1 MKNTSRTMFN
11 IGNIYN
17 ICSIVLGAI
26 LIGLGI
32 LLIIVGNL
40 PDVNKP
46 EVVGFGG
53 SCLGSGIYLL
63 VTAILCFVF
72 VGKAQRELADEST
85 SNVTP
90 FIVTIVFGAIS
101 FNPLYVLAG
110 IFGLI
115 ADKQQGQEQGD
126 SFDQPAEDKQPE

>member
-11 IGNIYN
+11 IGNIFN
-17 ICSIVLGAI
+17 ICSIVLGGL

-46 EVVGFGG
+46 DVVAVG
-53 SCLGSGIYLL
+53 SGALGWGIYLL

-72 VGKAQRELADEST
+72 VKKAKEQLQDEDNKNT
-85 SNVTP
+85 SP
-90 FIVTIVFGAIS
+90 FIVTIVFGAVS
-101 FNPLYVLAG
+101 SNPFYVLAG

-115 ADKQQGQEQGD
+115 AQGQDRNNENNNN
-126 SFDQPAEDKQPE
+126 AE

>member
-46 EVVGFGG
+46 GVVGFGG

-72 VGKAQRELADEST
+72 VKRAKDQLQNEDEKNPS
-85 SNVTP
+85 P
-90 FIVTIVFGAIS
+90 FIVAIVFGAIS
-101 FNPLYVLAG
+101 SNPFYVLAG

-115 ADKQQGQEQGD
+115 AQGQDNNNNEEENK
-126 SFDQPAEDKQPE
+126 AE

>member
-11 IGNIYN
+11 IGNIFN
-17 ICSIVLGAI
+17 ICSIVLGGL

-46 EVVGFGG
+46 EVVGYGG

-72 VGKAQRELADEST
+72 VKRAKDQLQNEDEKNPS
-85 SNVTP
+85 P
-90 FIVTIVFGAIS
+90 FIVTIVFGAVS
-101 FNPLYVLAG
+101 SNPFYVLAG

-115 ADKQQGQEQGD
+115 AQGQDRNNENNNN
-126 SFDQPAEDKQPE
+126 AE